1 MTEDKATAKK
11 AVKEEAAK
19 EEDNLITLS
28 TGVVLRGK
36 AAPSLALV
44 KVIAKHVRPKPPEIK
59 SEALGRIIE
68 NGADPDYLQRVKAYE
83 TESAH
88 DVLNVLI
95 LYGTE
100 VVSVPKGFPTVKS
113 NTWLEEIRA
122 IGLEV
127 EPDNESWRYLN
138 WIMFKAA
145 PSPEDTQKIQEVVGS
160 LSGVTERAVQAAE
173 DFSGSQ

>member
-1 MTEDKATAKK
+1 MTEEKATVKTTAK
-11 AVKEEAAK
+11 EAAK
-19 EEDNLITLS
+19 EENNLITLS
-28 TGVVLRGK
+28 TGVVLKGK

-44 KVIAKHVRPKPPEIK
+44 KTIAKHVRPKPPEMY
-59 SEALGRIIE
+59 SDTLGRVIE

-100 VVSVPKGFPTVKS
+100 VVSVPKGFPNVNSKE
-113 NTWLEEIRA
+113 WVEEVREV
-122 IGLEV
+122 GLEV
-127 EPDNESWRYLN
+127 KPDSKSWRYLN

-160 LSGVTERAVQAAE
+160 LSGVSERTVQAAE

>member
-1 MTEDKATAKK
+1 MTKATEDKK
-11 AVKEEAAK
+11 VVEAA
-19 EEDNLITLS
+19 EEDKNLITLS

-44 KVIAKHVRPKPPEIK
+44 KVIARNKHPKPPEIY
-59 SEALGRIIE
+59 SEALGRVIE
-68 NGADPDYLQRVKAYE
+68 NGADPDYLARVKAYE

-100 VVSVPKGFPTVKS
+100 VVSVPKGFPEFKS
-113 NTWLEEIRA
+113 NAWLDEVRE

-127 EPDNESWRYLN
+127 KPDNKSWRYLN

-145 PSPEDTQKIQEVVGS
+145 PAPEDTQKIQEVVGS
-160 LSGVTERAVQAAE
+160 LSGVSERAVQAAE
-173 DFSGSQ
+173 EFSGSQ